1 MKRIKSAIKEIQ
13 GTPYAQADGNLELG
27 AAVRIAYA
35 CTDHAENRC
44 ELLLEV
50 IFEIVA
56 QNLGKDVARGLFA
69 KVAGEIYE

>member
-44 ELLLEV
+44 ELLLEA
-50 IFEIVA
+50 IFEAVA
-56 QNLGKDVARGLFA
+56 QDLGEDAARGLFA

>member
-35 CTDHAENRC
+35 CTNHAENRC
-44 ELLLEV
+44 ELLLEA
-50 IFEIVA
+50 IFEVVS
-56 QNLGKDVARGLFA
+56 QDLGEDAARGLFA
-69 KVAGEIYE
+69 KFAGDVYE